1 LENAA
6 KSKPYNQTISEVRK
20 LILRPQWTEKEKLAA
35 IANISMTDLDTFR
48 QQLLSELD
56 IVTLS
61 AGNISRSSSLNI
73 ANGIQ
78 SWMLGA
84 STKATSVKRGEVA
97 HLPADKSYSQSLDI
111 DHPDTG
117 YTLYIQGAERTYQE
131 QAKFLLL
138 SQILSSP
145 YYEKIRTEN
154 QLGYIVFATNFSLF
168 EVPGI
173 AFIVQSPVAGVRQ
186 LETET
191 QSFLNNYQKILK
203 NMPTKEFNQHKAAL
217 LSRLFEKENT
227 LSAKSGRYWRE
238 IDRENYAFN
247 TREMLADKINK
258 LTPKSF
264 LTFYDALTQSKG
276 QKLLVFS
283 QGKNSTEESTKEDNN
298 PLNAYKVLEEG
309 GKLWSL
315 TTSFNSTKQK
325 LKGRE

>member
-1 LENAA
+1 
-6 KSKPYNQTISEVRK
+6 
-20 LILRPQWTEKEKLAA
+20 
-35 IANISMTDLDTFR
+35 
-48 QQLLSELD
+48 
-56 IVTLS
+56 
-61 AGNISRSSSLNI
+61 
-73 ANGIQ
+73 
-78 SWMLGA
+78 
-84 STKATSVKRGEVA
+84 
-97 HLPADKSYSQSLDI
+97 
-111 DHPDTG
+111 
-117 YTLYIQGAERTYQE
+117 
-131 QAKFLLL
+131 
-138 SQILSSP
+138 
-145 YYEKIRTEN
+145 
-154 QLGYIVFATNFSLF
+154 
-168 EVPGI
+168 
-173 AFIVQSPVAGVRQ
+173 
-186 LETET
+186 
-191 QSFLNNYQKILK
+191 
-203 NMPTKEFNQHKAAL
+203 MPTKEFNQHKAAL